1 MKKFDIDASMLCKTK
16 KIGPVLFPEKIT
28 ATEMVSMCQKIN
40 GKMFLIKVAYSQE
53 AFSP

>member
-16 KIGPVLFPEKIT
+16 KIGPVLFPEKMT

-40 GKMFLIKVAYSQE
+40 GKMFLIKVA
-53 AFSP
+53 